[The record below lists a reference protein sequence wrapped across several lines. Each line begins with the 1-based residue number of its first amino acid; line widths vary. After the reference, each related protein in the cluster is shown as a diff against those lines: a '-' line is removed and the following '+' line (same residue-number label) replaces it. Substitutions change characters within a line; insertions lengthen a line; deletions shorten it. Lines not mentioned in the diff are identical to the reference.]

1 MELGLSGK
9 VAVVAGASQ
18 GLGLAVA
25 EALAAEGAHLG
36 LCARNE
42 TTLLAESKGLEAS
55 YGISVLACPT
65 DVTDE
70 LQVNRFVSQVHKRFG
85 RIDIL
90 VANAG
95 GPPASSFDTASV
107 EEWQQAIE
115 LNLMSTIF
123 LCRAVIPTMKEQHAG
138 RLLAIAS
145 VSAKQP
151 VDGLILSNVSRAGV
165 LGLMKSLANELGPH
179 RITANVV
186 CPGYTRTERLRQ
198 LAYRLSE
205 SEGLSAEA
213 IYERW
218 SSTIPLGRIGE
229 PEEFANVVVFLASDR
244 ASYVTGTCIQVD
256 GGHVK
261 STF

>member
-9 VAVVAGASQ
+9 VAVVAGASR

-36 LCARNE
+36 LCARTE
-42 TTLLAESKGLEAS
+42 ATLLDASKGLEARH
-55 YGISVLACPT
+55 GISVVARPT
-65 DVTDE
+65 DVADE
-70 LQVNRFVSQVHKRFG
+70 SQVDRFVSDVRERFG

-95 GPPASSFDTASV
+95 GPPSTRFETTRV
-107 EEWQQAIE
+107 EEWQQAVK

-123 LCRAVIPTMKEQHAG
+123 LCRAVIPTMKEQRSG
-138 RLLAIAS
+138 RLLAITSIS
-145 VSAKQP
+145 VKQP

-186 CPGYTRTERLRQ
+186 CPGYTRTDRLVE
-198 LAYRLSE
+198 LAGRLSVR
-205 SEGLSAEA
+205 EGLSTDA

-229 PEEFANVVVFLASDR
+229 PEEFAAVVAFLASER

-261 STF
+261 SPF